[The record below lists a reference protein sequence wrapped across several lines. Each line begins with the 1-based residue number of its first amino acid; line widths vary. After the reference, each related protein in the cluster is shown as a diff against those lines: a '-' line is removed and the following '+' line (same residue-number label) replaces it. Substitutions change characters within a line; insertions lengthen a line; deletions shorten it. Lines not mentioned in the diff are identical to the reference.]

1 MRRLSIVM
9 ALVLLL
15 AACGGAEDGDA
26 ASAGPETAAGD
37 EAMSDEAVDDE
48 SMSDESMSDESMTDE
63 NSMSDEPMTDESMTD
78 ESMTDEHMSTTFTV
92 TITNTSEGAD
102 LETPIAPGAFIVHTS
117 METLFGEG
125 IADRGEGLESL
136 AEDGNPSTLVTSLGA
151 LPTVSTASTFAIPDA
166 ATEPGPALPGS
177 SYSFTFEA
185 VHGDYLSFATMF
197 VQSNDWF
204 LAPSPNGISLFTD
217 DTPLQGDI
225 TALVSLWDAGTE
237 VDETPGQGENQAP
250 RQEAPNTGDSQ
261 GAAIA
266 AVDGYAGTISVTIA
280 AG

>member
-1 MRRLSIVM
+1 
-9 ALVLLL
+9 
-15 AACGGAEDGDA
+15 
-26 ASAGPETAAGD
+26 
-37 EAMSDEAVDDE
+37 MSDEAMD
-48 SMSDESMSDESMTDE
+48 DESMSDESMTDE
-63 NSMSDEPMTDESMTD
+63 NSMSDEPMDDESMADEPMDD
-78 ESMTDEHMSTTFTV
+78 ESMADESMADESMADESMADEHMPTTFTV

-151 LPTVSTASTFAIPDA
+151 LPTVSTASTFAIPDG

-250 RQEAPNTGDSQ
+250 RQEAPNTGDTQ

-266 AVDGYAGTISVTIA
+266 AVDGYAGTISVTIT